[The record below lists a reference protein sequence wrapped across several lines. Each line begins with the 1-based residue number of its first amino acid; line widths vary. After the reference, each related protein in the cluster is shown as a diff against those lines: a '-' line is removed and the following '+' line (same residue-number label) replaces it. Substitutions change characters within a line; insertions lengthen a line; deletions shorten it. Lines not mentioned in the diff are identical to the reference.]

1 MFVVVFCDD
10 KEQAAAD
17 TIAKIDRV
25 SKLVTRGGVTM
36 KVQFMAKSLMDNFG
50 EQSTSYEKGSCPK
63 RDSSSPYRKDGG
75 SSNKQDRPDSRGR
88 QYNCRGSFKSHER
101 NNFVRGATARTLK
114 GTQAIT
120 QVTLI
125 TLSYK
130 LGSEVMHRG

>member
-50 EQSTSYEKGSCPK
+50 EQGTL
-63 RDSSSPYRKDGG
+63 RDLPEFEPVQRFRRYQK
-75 SSNKQDRPDSRGR
+75 
-88 QYNCRGSFKSHER
+88 
-101 NNFVRGATARTLK
+101 VR
-114 GTQAIT
+114 
-120 QVTLI
+120 
-125 TLSYK
+125 
-130 LGSEVMHRG
+130 